1 MPLPFLLAG
10 LGIAAG
16 IIGAGGHLDAEET
29 NEKAQRKSEEAQE
42 LYKSAKYS
50 LEEARNRTEK
60 SLLKLGYAKK
70 KILDCSMK
78 QFLNSYDKI
87 KHISISKSIGLN
99 EISNFS
105 IAPQDAIQLREMSDI
120 YSSSI
125 QSGVAGVAT
134 GAIVALGASGSLT
147 LVTGELAVAGSF
159 LAAGEIGAAAGI
171 AGSALSFGATMTPLA
186 AVAAPVVLFTGISA
200 SLKADENLEKAQ
212 VMYAEAEK
220 AREEMKISETLC
232 DAISDKSEMFNDL
245 LVELD
250 DMFSECTCLL
260 AGVVRKKAG
269 KIKKNLMS
277 ADFTESELKLIAV
290 TRALAGAIKAVIDTP
305 ILTKDGDISNES
317 QDIYE
322 KITYQLQ
329 DFNNMVNNVRV
340 NSTTYSQTTYGD
352 INEFIQNNQKMLETA
367 KIANSLIM
375 MGIKM
380 ANRALNTD
388 LMQDI
393 DNQLA
398 KAAASAVITGRK
410 EAAVV
415 SLAADAIRKISE

>member
-1 MPLPFLLAG
+1 
-10 LGIAAG
+10 
-16 IIGAGGHLDAEET
+16 
-29 NEKAQRKSEEAQE
+29 
-42 LYKSAKYS
+42 
-50 LEEARNRTEK
+50 
-60 SLLKLGYAKK
+60 
-70 KILDCSMK
+70 
-78 QFLNSYDKI
+78 
-87 KHISISKSIGLN
+87 
-99 EISNFS
+99 
-105 IAPQDAIQLREMSDI
+105 
-120 YSSSI
+120 
-125 QSGVAGVAT
+125 
-134 GAIVALGASGSLT
+134 
-147 LVTGELAVAGSF
+147 
-159 LAAGEIGAAAGI
+159 
-171 AGSALSFGATMTPLA
+171 MTPLA

-340 NSTTYSQTTYGD
+340 NSTTYSRTTYGD
-352 INEFIQNNQKMLETA
+352 INVFIQNNPRIIEAARNSASIARTVANVIDKVTNTNVLDDLE
-367 KIANSLIM
+367 KCL
-375 MGIKM
+375 G
-380 ANRALNTD
+380 
-388 LMQDI
+388 
-393 DNQLA
+393 
-398 KAAASAVITGRK
+398 KAAASTIITGRK
-410 EAAVV
+410 EAAAI
-415 SLAADAIRKISE
+415 SLAADTIRNISKHFIG

>member
-1 MPLPFLLAG
+1 MLVSSLVV
-10 LGIAAG
+10 LGASIATG
-16 IIGAGGHLDAEET
+16 IIGIGGHLDAEET
-29 NEKAQRKSEEAQE
+29 NEKAQRKSKEAQE

-125 QSGVAGVAT
+125 QSGVTGAAT

-340 NSTTYSQTTYGD
+340 NSTTYSRTTYGD
-352 INEFIQNNQKMLETA
+352 INMFIQNNPR
-367 KIANSLIM
+367 II
-375 MGIKM
+375 
-380 ANRALNTD
+380 
-388 LMQDI
+388 
-393 DNQLA
+393 
-398 KAAASAVITGRK
+398 
-410 EAAVV
+410 EAARN
-415 SLAADAIRKISE
+415 SASIAITVANVIDKVTNTNVLDDLEKCLGKQQPPQ